1 MASFGMIFATLA
13 LVCFVPHCSNVA
25 ETATMKPPYLSCH
38 TDFDGRG
45 EVCNSGQVMA
55 HGHCCCP
62 GQLTTYDSTQLGNW

>member
-45 EVCNSGQVMA
+45 EDMSAQRQGESKAN
-55 HGHCCCP
+55 
-62 GQLTTYDSTQLGNW
+62 GNMRVVLSLLQYP